1 MTELKDRMEK
11 SIESLKSHLASFRT
25 GRANPDLLSK
35 LMVSCYGSPTPLR
48 QVATVTVPENRVL
61 QISVFDKTMVKEV
74 DKAIQISD
82 LGLNPSVDGTTIRLR
97 LPELTE
103 DRRRDLVKQVKK
115 VLEDAKVA
123 LRNIRR
129 DAVEDLKKQ
138 EKAKE
143 LPEDESKRLQDDIQK
158 LTDKYI
164 GLMDHLAKD
173 KETEIMTL

>member
-1 MTELKDRMEK
+1 MNDLKDRMEK
-11 SIESLKSHLASFRT
+11 SVDSLKSHLASFRT

-35 LMVSCYGSPTPLR
+35 ILVSCYGSMIPLK
-48 QVATVTVPENRVL
+48 QVANITVPDNRVL
-61 QISVFDKTMVKEV
+61 QISVFDKNMVKDV
-74 DKAIQISD
+74 DKALQISD
-82 LGLNPSVDGTTIRLR
+82 LGMNPSVDGTTIRLR

-103 DRRRDLVKQVKK
+103 DRRKDLVKQVKK
-115 VLEDAKVA
+115 VLEDAKISM
-123 LRNIRR
+123 RNIRR

-164 GLMDHLAKD
+164 SILDQLAKD

>member
-25 GRANPDLLSK
+25 GRASPDLLSK
-35 LMVSCYGSPTPLR
+35 IMVSCYGALTPLR
-48 QVATVTVPENRVL
+48 QVANVTVPESRVI
-61 QISVFDKTMVKEV
+61 QVSVFDRNMVKEV

-82 LGLNPSVDGTTIRLR
+82 LGINPSVDGTTIRLR

-115 VLEDAKVA
+115 VLEESKVS

-129 DAVEDLKKQ
+129 DAVDDLKKQ

-143 LPEDESKRLQDDIQK
+143 LPEDESKRLQEDIQK

-164 GLMDHLAKD
+164 ATMDQLAKD
-173 KETEIMTL
+173 KETEIMTI